1 MNNLPTFMK
10 NNKPEGLSLSEWV
23 QQHLEIAEQS
33 AHLNAFVHL
42 FKDEA
47 IAAAQ
52 NIEKSIAQ
60 GKTPGKLYGVI
71 ISVKDNICIADRPVS
86 AASAILKGYVSPFS
100 ATAVERLLA
109 EDAIILGTTNC
120 DEFGMGSASTHSI
133 YGAVRNGDDADKV
146 AGGSSGGAAVSVQIG
161 ACQLAIGTDTGG
173 SIRQPAAFCDL
184 TGFKPGYG
192 KISRH
197 GLIAYA
203 SSFDQLGFI
212 ANDTSLIRLA
222 YDICRGADDF
232 DSTVSTT
239 AEAPESPVSKARL
252 ATLSDFFPVS
262 NSYTQQCYR
271 LIHELGKNF
280 DLTLTSFEGMDYLV
294 PTYYILTTA
303 EASSNLSRYDG
314 VRYGLRVGDEQN
326 LEHMYTQT
334 RTIGFGAEVKK
345 RIMLGTFVL
354 SEGYYDAYYTK
365 AQKLRRWVRNQL
377 ETIFL
382 ECDFILLPV
391 TASGPWPIDYKAN
404 DPLEVY
410 YSDVYTVLASL
421 AGLPA
426 ISIPVDFENERVHLQ
441 IIGKPNNEHNLLAIS
456 EKIISLSLK

>member
-1 MNNLPTFMK
+1 MNNT
-10 NNKPEGLSLSEWV
+10 KPEGMSLPDWV
-23 QQHLEIAEQS
+23 QQHLEIAQQS

-47 IAAAQ
+47 LVAAQ
-52 NIEKSIAQ
+52 NIEKAIAH
-60 GKTPGKLYGVI
+60 GKKPGKLYGVI

-100 ATAVERLLA
+100 ATAVERLVA
-109 EDAIILGTTNC
+109 EDAIIMGTTNC
-120 DEFGMGSASTHSI
+120 DEFGMGSASTHTI
-133 YGAVRNGDDADKV
+133 YGAVRNADDADKV

-161 ACQLAIGTDTGG
+161 ACHLAIGTDTGG
-173 SIRQPAAFCDL
+173 SIRQPAAFCGL
-184 TGFKPGYG
+184 AGFKPGYG

-212 ANDTSLIRLA
+212 ARDTSLIRLA
-222 YDICRGADDF
+222 YDICRGTDEF
-232 DSTVSTT
+232 DSTVTSA
-239 AEAPESPVSKARL
+239 AEAAEIPVSTARL
-252 ATLSDFFPVS
+252 ATLSDFFPAS
-262 NSYTQQCYR
+262 NVFTQQCFR
-271 LIHELGKNF
+271 LIHELGKHFN
-280 DLTLTSFEGMDYLV
+280 LTTTSFTGLDYLV

-314 VRYGLRVGDEQN
+314 VRYGLRVDEEGS
-326 LEHMYTQT
+326 LDTMYTQT
-334 RTIGFGAEVKK
+334 RTRGFGAEVKK

-365 AQKLRRWVRNQL
+365 AQKVRRWVRNQL
-377 ETIFL
+377 ETLFQ
-382 ECDFILLPV
+382 ESDFVLLPV

-426 ISIPVDFENERVHLQ
+426 ISIPVDFENEKVHLQ
-441 IIGKPNNEHNLLAIS
+441 IIGKPNNEHNLLTIS

>member
-1 MNNLPTFMK
+1 MNNT
-10 NNKPEGLSLSEWV
+10 KPEGMSLPDWV
-23 QQHLEIAEQS
+23 QQHLEIAQQS

-47 IAAAQ
+47 LVAAQ
-52 NIEKSIAQ
+52 NIEKAIAH
-60 GKTPGKLYGVI
+60 GKKPGKLYGVI

-100 ATAVERLLA
+100 ATAVERLVA
-109 EDAIILGTTNC
+109 EDAIIMGTTNC
-120 DEFGMGSASTHSI
+120 DEFGMGSASTHTI
-133 YGAVRNGDDADKV
+133 YGAVRNADDADKV

-161 ACQLAIGTDTGG
+161 ACHLAIGTDTGG
-173 SIRQPAAFCDL
+173 SIRQPAAFCGL
-184 TGFKPGYG
+184 AGFKPGYG

-212 ANDTSLIRLA
+212 ARDTSLIRLA
-222 YDICRGADDF
+222 YDICRGTDDF
-232 DSTVSTT
+232 DSTVTST
-239 AEAPESPVSKARL
+239 AEAAEIPVSTARL
-252 ATLSDFFPVS
+252 ATLSDFFPES
-262 NSYTQQCYR
+262 NVFTQQCFR
-271 LIHELGKNF
+271 LIHELGKHFN
-280 DLTLTSFEGMDYLV
+280 LTTTSFNGMDYLV

-314 VRYGLRVGDEQN
+314 VRYGLRVGEEGSLDT
-326 LEHMYTQT
+326 MYTQT
-334 RTIGFGAEVKK
+334 RTRGFGAEVKK

-365 AQKLRRWVRNQL
+365 AQKVRRWVRNQL
-377 ETIFL
+377 ETLFQ
-382 ECDFILLPV
+382 ESDFILLPV
-391 TASGPWPIDYKAN
+391 TASGPWPIDYKSN

-426 ISIPVDFENERVHLQ
+426 ISIPVDFENEKVHLQ
-441 IIGKPNNEHNLLAIS
+441 IIGKPNNEHNLLTIS

>member
-1 MNNLPTFMK
+1 MNHGPTFMK
-10 NNKPEGLSLSEWV
+10 NTKPEGLSLTAWV

-47 IAAAQ
+47 LIAAHK
-52 NIEKSIAQ
+52 IETAIAL
-60 GKTPGKLYGVI
+60 GKKPGKLYGI
-71 ISVKDNICIADRPVS
+71 IMSVKDNICIADRPVS

-100 ATAVERLLA
+100 ATAVERLEA
-109 EDAIILGTTNC
+109 EDAIIIGTTNC
-120 DEFGMGSASTHSI
+120 DEFGMGSASTHTI
-133 YGAVRNGDDADKV
+133 YGAVRNGFDVDKV

-173 SIRQPAAFCDL
+173 SIRQPAAFCGL

-212 ANDTSLIRLA
+212 SRDPSLIRLA
-222 YDICRGADDF
+222 YDISRGTDDF
-232 DSTVSTT
+232 DSTVSTA
-239 AEAPESPVSKARL
+239 AEAAESPVSAARL
-252 ATLSDFFPVS
+252 ATLADFFPAS
-262 NSYTQQCYR
+262 NAYTQQCYR
-271 LIHELGKNF
+271 LIQKLGESF

-294 PTYYILTTA
+294 STYYILTTA

-314 VRYGLRVGDEQN
+314 VRFGLRVGEEGS

-334 RTIGFGAEVKK
+334 RTRGFGAEVKK

-365 AQKLRRWVRNQL
+365 AQKVRRWVRNQL
-377 ETIFL
+377 ETLFQ
-382 ECDFILLPV
+382 DNDYILLPV
-391 TASGPWPIDYKAN
+391 TASGPWAIDYKAN

-441 IIGKPNNEHNLLAIS
+441 IIGKSNNEHNLLAIS